1 MSAPIETTD
10 SGTER
15 GQITVALAAV
25 VWSTAGVLQRQL
37 SVGVATQVAG
47 RALFAAVAVAAYVA
61 VVERGRVREAC
72 RSLGYAGLGFAV
84 SLAVA
89 SGAFIV
95 ALNHASVAQVLFIQ
109 SIAPVLAALLGRALL
124 DEPVS
129 RRTSVA
135 MIVALLGVGV
145 MVGLPGGGS
154 ALGSGLAV
162 VMALGFAVGIV
173 IARHRRDVSMAPA
186 TVLAQ
191 LMLLVVAAPFALAEN
206 APASAP
212 DVLWLV
218 LLGAGQIGLG
228 LILFTI
234 GARLIPGRAG
244 RAHQPARGRAR
255 ADVGVAGDGGATRC
269 RHLCR
274 WRNRRRGGHPAGPRP
289 AHAAP
294 RPSRRG
300 GSRRSRAPT
309 HLSLNATKPPPANE
323 MRSAFVFLR
332 RARELRRQRTSTL
345 TGTKHTRRTPLRWRK
360 SARGRNIGG
369 PSASA
374 SRRRV
379 LSSRSSSPV

>member
-1 MSAPIETTD
+1 MSGTSATIETTD
-10 SGTER
+10 LRTER
-15 GQITVALAAV
+15 GQVTVALAAV

-124 DEPVS
+124 GESVS

-135 MIVALLGVGV
+135 MVVALLGVGV
-145 MVGLPGGGS
+145 MVGSPGGGS

-173 IARHRRDVSMAPA
+173 TARHRRDVSMAPA

-191 LMLLVVAAPFALAEN
+191 LMLLVAAAPFAVAEN
-206 APASAP
+206 PHVSAP
-212 DVLWLV
+212 DVVWLV

-234 GARLIPGRAG
+234 GARLIPAAQVALISLLEVVLGPMWVWLAMGERPGAATFAG
-244 RAHQPARGRAR
+244 GAIVVAAVIVQARDRPAPPLVAEAR
-255 ADVGVAGDGGATRC
+255 AAEAE
-269 RHLCR
+269 
-274 WRNRRRGGHPAGPRP
+274 HPP
-289 AHAAP
+289 
-294 RPSRRG
+294 
-300 GSRRSRAPT
+300 
-309 HLSLNATKPPPANE
+309 
-323 MRSAFVFLR
+323 
-332 RARELRRQRTSTL
+332 
-345 TGTKHTRRTPLRWRK
+345 
-360 SARGRNIGG
+360 I
-369 PSASA
+369 
-374 SRRRV
+374 
-379 LSSRSSSPV
+379 

>member
-1 MSAPIETTD
+1 
-10 SGTER
+10 
-15 GQITVALAAV
+15 

-124 DEPVS
+124 GESVS

-135 MIVALLGVGV
+135 MVVALLGVGV
-145 MVGLPGGGS
+145 MVGSPGGGS

-173 IARHRRDVSMAPA
+173 TARHRRDVSMAPA

-191 LMLLVVAAPFALAEN
+191 LMLLVAAAPFAVAEN
-206 APASAP
+206 PHVSAP
-212 DVLWLV
+212 DVVWLV

-234 GARLIPGRAG
+234 GARLIPAAQVALISLLEVVLGPMWVWLAMGERPGAATFAG
-244 RAHQPARGRAR
+244 GAIVVAAVIVQARDRPAPPLVAEAR
-255 ADVGVAGDGGATRC
+255 AAEAE
-269 RHLCR
+269 
-274 WRNRRRGGHPAGPRP
+274 HPP
-289 AHAAP
+289 
-294 RPSRRG
+294 
-300 GSRRSRAPT
+300 
-309 HLSLNATKPPPANE
+309 
-323 MRSAFVFLR
+323 
-332 RARELRRQRTSTL
+332 
-345 TGTKHTRRTPLRWRK
+345 
-360 SARGRNIGG
+360 I
-369 PSASA
+369 
-374 SRRRV
+374 
-379 LSSRSSSPV
+379 